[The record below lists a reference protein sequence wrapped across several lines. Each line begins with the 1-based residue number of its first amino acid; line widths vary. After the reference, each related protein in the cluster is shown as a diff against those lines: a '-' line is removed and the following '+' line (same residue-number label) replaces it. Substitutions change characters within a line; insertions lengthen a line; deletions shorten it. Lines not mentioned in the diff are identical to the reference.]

1 MFKKI
6 FLTLA
11 VLMAIPFVGATAQVI
26 KIGLVDVTTIIQAM
40 PERTAAETKLG
51 EASKKYETEYQKL
64 GEEMKRLYDEYQ
76 AMKPDELQA
85 IKDRK
90 TRELNDYQQKMAQF
104 EQSAQND
111 LAKMQQELM
120 APIVQKIR
128 TAIEAVGKEGNY
140 SLVQDYNPQLTYYY
154 ASPVED
160 ITPAVKAKLG
170 LK

>member
-6 FLTLA
+6 LLVLTLT
-11 VLMAIPFVGATAQVI
+11 IPFIGANAQSLKV
-26 KIGLVDVTTIIQAM
+26 GLVDINAIIQVM
-40 PERTAAETKLG
+40 PERTDAENRLAD
-51 EASKKYETEYQKL
+51 ASKRYETEYQRL
-64 GEEMKRLYDEYQ
+64 GEEMKRLVDDYQ

-90 TRELNDYQQKMAQF
+90 TREINDFQQKIQAF
-104 EQSAQND
+104 EQNAQQD

-120 APIVQKIR
+120 APIVTKIKS
-128 TAIEAVGKEGNY
+128 AIESVGKEGGY
-140 SLVQDYNPQLTYYY
+140 SLIQALEPQLTYYY

-160 ITPAVKAKLG
+160 ITAAVKAKLG